1 MDFIERIFGVSPDGG
16 NGFLE
21 LLYLL
26 IGVAAAALIAHARFR
41 RHAAKT
47 RLEKE

>member
-1 MDFIERIFGVSPDGG
+1 MDLFERIFGVSPDGG
-16 NGFLE
+16 NGSLE

-26 IGVAAAALIAHARFR
+26 IVAAAAALIAFTRFR

-47 RLEKE
+47 PLEKE